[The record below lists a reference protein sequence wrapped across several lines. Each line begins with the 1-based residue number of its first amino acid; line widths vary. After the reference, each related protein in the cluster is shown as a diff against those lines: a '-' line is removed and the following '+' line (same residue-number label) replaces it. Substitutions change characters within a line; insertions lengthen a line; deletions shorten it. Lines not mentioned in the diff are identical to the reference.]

1 MPSLGRGLVSSSML
15 SPQRLSPPRLLCGR
29 MGSLRFGCFVMCIRR
44 SKSPSSDDGP
54 SDESAGLLGGASTKL
69 PRCLFGSVA
78 AEGSLAVQ
86 KLRLRASVD
95 AWESSHS
102 CTISRSHAESET
114 KSSVNDVAIASFR
127 LSRTLRR
134 APLGVG
140 SFLPPLLLPDCGE
153 RLGDVLWSAAM
164 PRRKN
169 LLHGT
174 PSDPDAACKL
184 SCPVCASRANGLQKT
199 E

>member
-29 MGSLRFGCFVMCIRR
+29 MGSLRFGGFVMCIRR

-54 SDESAGLLGGASTKL
+54 SDESAGLLGGASTEL
-69 PRCLFGSVA
+69 PRCLFGSVDA
-78 AEGSLAVQ
+78 DGSLAVQ
-86 KLRLRASVD
+86 KLRLRASV

-102 CTISRSHAESET
+102 CTISRSHSESEI

-140 SFLPPLLLPDCGE
+140 SFHPPLLLPDCGE
-153 RLGDVLWSAAM
+153 RLGDVLSSAAIM
-164 PRRKN
+164 PLK
-169 LLHGT
+169 
-174 PSDPDAACKL
+174 
-184 SCPVCASRANGLQKT
+184 
-199 E
+199 